1 MGFEPRTDVT
11 SWGCAVR
18 RRQLM
23 AGPAF
28 RDELG
33 ALVDARSGGASCLA
47 VGLRRSYGDSCL
59 NSDGVLIETTRL
71 NRFMSFDPGSGTLR
85 AEAGA
90 SLADILSLVVP
101 HGLFLPTTPGT
112 RFVTLGGAVAND
124 VHGKNHHGAGTF
136 GRHVRAIGMLRS
148 DGARLVLSPTER
160 SELFGATIGGLGLTG
175 IIEWVEIGLVPV
187 ASAWLDVETIP
198 FPSLDAFWD
207 IARASART
215 HEHTVAWIDC
225 IASGTALGRGIFS
238 RANWRAGDDRTAHD
252 DGSWK
257 RVPVDAPAALLNA
270 WTIGALNEAY
280 FRLQKRR
287 TSVRAE
293 HYAHFFYPLD
303 AIADWNRLYGRPGM
317 YQYQCV
323 IPLPVQQHAVRAL
336 LGEIVASGEAS
347 FLAVLKTFGGL
358 PSPGLLSFPREGA
371 TLALDFPNR
380 GASTLQLME
389 RLDAIVRDAA
399 GALYPAKDG
408 RMSADMFRLGYPSW
422 ERFRPHIDPAFESDL
437 WRRVRP

>member
-1 MGFEPRTDVT
+1 MGFAPRTDVT
-11 SWGCAVR
+11 SWGRAVR
-18 RRQLM
+18 RRQLV
-23 AGPAF
+23 AAPAF
-28 RDELG
+28 RDQIRAVVG
-33 ALVDARSGGASCLA
+33 AGSCGASCLA

-71 NRFMSFDPGSGTLR
+71 DRFMSFDPDTGNLR

-101 HGLFLPTTPGT
+101 RGFFLPTTPGT

-124 VHGKNHHGAGTF
+124 VHGKNHHVAGTF

-148 DGARLVLSPTER
+148 DGNRLVLSATEN
-160 SELFGATIGGLGLTG
+160 SELFAATIGGLGLTG
-175 IIEWVEIGLVPV
+175 IIEWVEIGLVPIP
-187 ASAWLDVETIP
+187 SAWLDVETIP

-207 IARASART
+207 IARASVDT

-225 IASGTALGRGIFS
+225 VASGAAFGRGIFS
-238 RANWRAGDDRTAHD
+238 RANWRKGDDRTAHTD
-252 DGSWK
+252 RSWK
-257 RVPVDAPAALLNA
+257 RIPFEPPAALLNA
-270 WTIGALNEAY
+270 WTIGALNAAY

-287 TSVRAE
+287 TSARVE
-293 HYAHFFYPLD
+293 HYAQFFYPLD

-317 YQYQCV
+317 HQYQCV
-323 IPLPVQQHAVRAL
+323 IPFPEQQQAVRAL

-380 GASTLQLME
+380 GTSTLQLME

-408 RMSADMFRLGYPSW
+408 RMSAAMFRSGYPNW
-422 ERFRPHIDPAFESDL
+422 ERFRSNIDPAFESDF
-437 WRRVRP
+437 WRRVKS